1 MKILFKIIIGLVLTA
16 QCVMGQQDP
25 TFTLYNYNM
34 NVINPAYAG
43 TVEASQLTANFRS
56 QWVGI
61 QDAPEIQSF
70 SFASRLGE
78 KVGIG
83 ASVVNSTVF
92 VLNETDIY
100 LDFSYRLQIS
110 RYTNLYLGL
119 KAGGSSVN
127 IDLNRVGENND
138 PLFTENVNRFNP
150 NVGIGA
156 YLKGE
161 HYFIGVSAPTLLK
174 GERYEKESG
183 VVTNA
188 TNELHLFANAGYTF
202 FTNRDIQFTPSF
214 MARFVQGVPF
224 SLDLTGTID
233 LYEKVELGISHRLE
247 ESISAVSFFKIAP
260 WAAFGYAYEHALT
273 DVGDYS
279 TGTHEIMMRFRW

>member
-1 MKILFKIIIGLVLTA
+1 MKVLFKIITGLVLTI
-16 QCVMGQQDP
+16 QCAIGQQDP

-43 TVEASQLTANFRS
+43 TMEATQLTANFRS

-61 QDAPEIQSF
+61 EDAPEIQSF
-70 SFASRLGE
+70 SFASRIGE
-78 KVGIG
+78 KVGVG

-100 LDFSYRLQIS
+100 LDFSYRLQMS
-110 RYTNLYLGL
+110 RYTDLYLGL

-127 IDLNRVGENND
+127 IDLNRAGGNND

-156 YLKGE
+156 YLMGDRF
-161 HYFIGVSAPTLLK
+161 FIGISAPTLLK

-188 TNELHLFANAGYTF
+188 TDELHLFANAGYTF
-202 FTNRDIQFTPSF
+202 FAEKDIQFTPSF
-214 MARFVQGVPF
+214 MARFVAGVPF
-224 SLDLTGTID
+224 SLDLTGTIN

-247 ESISAVSFFKIAP
+247 ESISAVSFFKVAQ
-260 WAAFGYAYEHALT
+260 WVAFGYAYEHALT

-279 TGTHEIMMRFRW
+279 RGTHEIMMRFRW

>member
-1 MKILFKIIIGLVLTA
+1 
-16 QCVMGQQDP
+16 MGQQDP